1 MNMPPIRPPFDFPA
15 FLKQQGFSR
24 LRERPDVYLN
34 GHVEIEHDGGQLHLR
49 CYTTPTRRL
58 IDWSCTYGPGTP
70 TELIVSGVLTALTP
84 VPVARADAGPCTVWA
99 AVPIPV
105 AAGLPYDIARAATQR
120 LRAWGWPYATFG
132 PARSAPPTSAP
143 DPQSDTP

>member
-1 MNMPPIRPPFDFPA
+1 MNMSPIRPPFDFPA
-15 FLKQQGFSR
+15 FLKQRGFSR

-49 CYTTPTRRL
+49 CYTTPARRL

-70 TELIVSGVLTALTP
+70 TELITSGVLTALTP
-84 VPVARADAGPCTVWA
+84 VPVARADAGLCTVWA

-105 AAGLPYDIARAATQR
+105 AVALSHDTAHAATQR
-120 LRAWGWPYATFG
+120 LRAQGWPYARFG
-132 PARSAPPTSAP
+132 PTRSAPPPGTPAPHTTSP
-143 DPQSDTP
+143 